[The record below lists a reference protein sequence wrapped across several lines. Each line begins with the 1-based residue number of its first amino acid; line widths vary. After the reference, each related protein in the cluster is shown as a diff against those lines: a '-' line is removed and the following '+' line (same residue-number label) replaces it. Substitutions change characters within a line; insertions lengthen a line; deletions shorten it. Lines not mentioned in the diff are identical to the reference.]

1 MNVVPFYK
9 LANTLLLVTA
19 SIEGE
24 DASNTLHLI
33 GHVQSQVLRQD
44 GGTSLL
50 WFSRVKLKELLRLP
64 RMPDTATRRE
74 WQIWEPGVGAKIS
87 ENTRWRQESKNPG
100 LVEAKWCHPVFFY
113 LQIIHFFCRILR
125 VTWLLAYVMQAISC
139 SNSRMANYA
148 SDCATKYMVLLRPI
162 QPSRVLRE

>member
-74 WQIWEPGVGAKIS
+74 
-87 ENTRWRQESKNPG
+87 
-100 LVEAKWCHPVFFY
+100 
-113 LQIIHFFCRILR
+113 
-125 VTWLLAYVMQAISC
+125 
-139 SNSRMANYA
+139 
-148 SDCATKYMVLLRPI
+148 
-162 QPSRVLRE
+162 